1 MTPLECTPHQV
12 HREISASVAA
22 LEAELGTQ
30 SASLQT
36 QRDAAAG
43 TARRA
48 EEAAARA
55 VAAEARL
62 EAAQQALRAVEMDKA
77 SISDDLDEA
86 QGVIIGLRETAARQL
101 RSVKAATE
109 RADAAERRAAEAM
122 GERRPS
128 QRPSQ
133 HSSRVLDAVLVHAW
147 ALACSRA
154 LAHWQLALAAV
165 PAAVPSAV
173 PSATQAQR
181 SPLQRA
187 AQSPLH
193 RLLSPPA
200 SAAAGAKGGSG
211 SAQLEAELE
220 QLRQS
225 RQSELEAELEAYEL
239 RLVTSALRRALVLGD
254 EARVSA
260 SLGRAYRRWA
270 IAAALVSVQTAHESE
285 MARVV
290 RLHAG
295 VAEVGRVVR
304 GQAQRLSG
312 GKPAPEPAAVLA
324 ASSAGRPPIHDPFH
338 EAQLAAQVQSLEQRL
353 RVSALER
360 ALALFKHP
368 AIAQLQQ
375 MHALRK
381 WHGVLL
387 YARAFMLAYAKAS
400 ERARTAPPTQ
410 SDRQPAQ
417 PVGTQSDSMH
427 TTAALIP
434 RAVAMSAAR
443 SAACAF
449 LRLGC
454 GTPGRFQ
461 LLQRSIGRWK
471 EALCAFDGREAKK
484 EASAANERARNLKR
498 GWKEERDARQ
508 AGEHKASTL
517 EAKVAELEAQ
527 IAELTRQLRVAGE
540 GARMAAEAKE
550 NAPRQAGA
558 GVLVAVEPPP
568 SQLPPP
574 DQTSSVAGI
583 IGQLKMA
590 LAKNLHRIIDTFREF
605 DEDQSGTINKREFGL
620 ALQKLGIVAHKSTCD
635 LTFDSLDN
643 DRSGTLEYEELNT
656 HLRRRAGDPS
666 HLDAVLGTVSPG
678 RNLEKASLPAP
689 ATSHTSQ
696 LPPPSQVTRTSQLPE
711 PPGVLAR
718 VRDLEQRLKAAK
730 EELARS
736 EMAIKV
742 DRRALATLRE
752 ERQPLV
758 DELLTLRKVK
768 TSTDQLQRRIEQLEQ
783 SKSALT
789 LERAALR
796 LKVLATGLDAAALPG
811 ERSAALASR
820 LAKRRLQATVGTLT
834 ASVSGAR
841 WRAAGALW
849 RFCSSQR
856 LVRALATWAA
866 CVERARL
873 GAELQSRIDELEL
886 LVDEATS
893 RGAADGEARL
903 DKLRRAA
910 DEKLRKERQL
920 AATRLAERDAL
931 ARQVVQLQA
940 QIRHAA
946 AVPSRPQ
953 DTANAMAPTSSV
965 KFDQTTPRANRAN
978 SAPSAGVNSAPRAGV
993 NSGATPPTTP
1003 SRGGAGGPAT
1013 NRLARGGLGGGGDDE
1028 GDGAGGASGRRVRP
1042 PIPKPPHP
1050 QGLLIEEE
1058 VRELRAALAASRTE
1072 RDVLRMEM
1080 EAMALELE
1088 TTRELL
1094 GS

>member
-1 MTPLECTPHQV
+1 MTPLDCTPHQV
-12 HREISASVAA
+12 HQELSASVAA
-22 LEAELGTQ
+22 LEAELRTQ

-36 QRDAAAG
+36 QRDAAVG
-43 TARRA
+43 TAKRA
-48 EEAAARA
+48 EEAVARA
-55 VAAEARL
+55 LAAEARL
-62 EAAQQALRAVEMDKA
+62 EASQQTLRASEMDKA
-77 SISDDLDEA
+77 SISEELEEA
-86 QGVIIGLRETAARQL
+86 QGVISRLRESAARQL

-128 QRPSQ
+128 QRPSL
-133 HSSRVLDAVLVHAW
+133 HSSRVLDAILVHAW

-165 PAAVPSAV
+165 PAALPAAV
-173 PSATQAQR
+173 PAAVPIANPAQR

-187 AQSPLH
+187 AHSPLH
-193 RLLSPPA
+193 RLLSPRA
-200 SAAAGAKGGSG
+200 SAAAGTEGSGG
-211 SAQLEAELE
+211 SAQ
-220 QLRQS
+220 
-225 RQSELEAELEAYEL
+225 LEAELEAYEL

-260 SLGRAYRRWA
+260 SLGCAYRRWA
-270 IAAALVSVQTAHESE
+270 IAAALLSVQTAVLTAHESDKALD

-295 VAEVGRVVR
+295 VAEVGRAVR

-312 GKPAPEPAAVLA
+312 GTPVRERAPELA
-324 ASSAGRPPIHDPFH
+324 ASTAARPPTH
-338 EAQLAAQVQSLEQRL
+338 EVQLAAQVHSLEQRL

-360 ALALFKHP
+360 ALAWFKHP
-368 AIAQLQQ
+368 AIVQLQQ

-387 YARAFMLAYAKAS
+387 YARAFILAYAKAS
-400 ERARTAPPTQ
+400 ERARTAPPTR
-410 SDRQPAQ
+410 SDETRSERQPAQ
-417 PVGTQSDSMH
+417 PVGTLSDSTH
-427 TTAALIP
+427 ATAALIP

-443 SAACAF
+443 AAACAF

-461 LLQRSIGRWK
+461 ILQRSLGRWK
-471 EALCAFDGREAKK
+471 EAVCAFDGREAKK

-508 AGEHKASTL
+508 AGEQKASTL
-517 EAKVAELEAQ
+517 EAKVAELTAQ
-527 IAELTRQLRVAGE
+527 IAELTRQLRAAAE
-540 GARMAAEAKE
+540 EARIAAEAKE

-558 GVLVAVEPPP
+558 GVLVAFEPPP

-574 DQTSSVAGI
+574 DQSSSVAGI
-583 IGQLKMA
+583 LGQLKMA
-590 LAKNLHRIIDTFREF
+590 LAKNLNRMIDTFREF
-605 DEDQSGTINKREFGL
+605 DEDQSGKINKREFRL

-643 DRSGTLEYEELNT
+643 DRSGTIEYEELNT

-666 HLDAVLGTVSPG
+666 HIGAVLGTVSPG
-678 RNLEKASLPAP
+678 RSLETASLPAP
-689 ATSHTSQ
+689 ATSQ

-718 VRDLEQRLKAAK
+718 VRDLEQRLKVAK
-730 EELARS
+730 EEVARS

-742 DRRALATLRE
+742 ERRALATLRE

-758 DELLTLRKVK
+758 DELQTLRKVK
-768 TSTDQLQRRIEQLEQ
+768 TNTDQLQRRIEQLEQ

-796 LKVLATGLDAAALPG
+796 LKVLATALDAAALPG

-820 LAKRRLQATVGTLT
+820 LAKRRLQTTVGTLT

-841 WRAAGALW
+841 WRAAGALL

-903 DKLRRAA
+903 AKLRRAA

-920 AATRLAERDAL
+920 AATRLTERDAL
-931 ARQVVQLQA
+931 ARQVASPLM
-940 QIRHAA
+940 
-946 AVPSRPQ
+946 
-953 DTANAMAPTSSV
+953 TA
-965 KFDQTTPRANRAN
+965 
-978 SAPSAGVNSAPRAGV
+978 
-993 NSGATPPTTP
+993 
-1003 SRGGAGGPAT
+1003 
-1013 NRLARGGLGGGGDDE
+1013 DD
-1028 GDGAGGASGRRVRP
+1028 R
-1042 PIPKPPHP
+1042 
-1050 QGLLIEEE
+1050 
-1058 VRELRAALAASRTE
+1058 
-1072 RDVLRMEM
+1072 
-1080 EAMALELE
+1080 
-1088 TTRELL
+1088 
-1094 GS
+1094 

>member
-1 MTPLECTPHQV
+1 
-12 HREISASVAA
+12 
-22 LEAELGTQ
+22 
-30 SASLQT
+30 
-36 QRDAAAG
+36 
-43 TARRA
+43 
-48 EEAAARA
+48 

-187 AQSPLH
+187 AHSPLH

-211 SAQLEAELE
+211 SAQ
-220 QLRQS
+220 
-225 RQSELEAELEAYEL
+225 LEAELEAYEL

-285 MARVV
+285 MGRVV

-312 GKPAPEPAAVLA
+312 GKPAPEPPAVLA
-324 ASSAGRPPIHDPFH
+324 ASSAGEPPIHDPIH

-400 ERARTAPPTQ
+400 ERARTAPPTP

-527 IAELTRQLRVAGE
+527 IAELTRQLRAAGE

-643 DRSGTLEYEELNT
+643 DRSGTLEYQELHD

-666 HLDAVLGTVSPG
+666 HLDAVLSTVSPG

-689 ATSHTSQ
+689 ATSQ

-796 LKVLATGLDAAALPG
+796 LKVLATALDAAALPG

-849 RFCSSQR
+849 RFCSGQR

-946 AVPSRPQ
+946 AVPNRPQ

-965 KFDQTTPRANRAN
+965 KFDQTTPRAN
-978 SAPSAGVNSAPRAGV
+978 SAPRAGVNSAPRAGV

>member
-1 MTPLECTPHQV
+1 MTPLDCTPHQV
-12 HREISASVAA
+12 HQELSASVAA
-22 LEAELGTQ
+22 LEAELRTQ

-36 QRDAAAG
+36 QRDAAVG
-43 TARRA
+43 TAKRA
-48 EEAAARA
+48 EEAVARA
-55 VAAEARL
+55 LAAEARL
-62 EAAQQALRAVEMDKA
+62 EASQQTLRASEMDKA
-77 SISDDLDEA
+77 SISEELEEA
-86 QGVIIGLRETAARQL
+86 QGVISRLRESAARQL

-122 GERRPS
+122 GERRRPS
-128 QRPSQ
+128 QRPSL
-133 HSSRVLDAVLVHAW
+133 HSSRVLDAILVHAW

-165 PAAVPSAV
+165 PAALPAAV
-173 PSATQAQR
+173 PAPIANPTQR
-181 SPLQRA
+181 SPLQGA
-187 AQSPLH
+187 AHSPLH
-193 RLLSPPA
+193 RLLSPRA
-200 SAAAGAKGGSG
+200 SAAAGTEGSGG
-211 SAQLEAELE
+211 SAQ
-220 QLRQS
+220 
-225 RQSELEAELEAYEL
+225 LEAELEAYEL

-260 SLGRAYRRWA
+260 SLGCAYRRWA
-270 IAAALVSVQTAHESE
+270 IAAALLSVQTAVLTAHESDKALD

-295 VAEVGRVVR
+295 VAEVGRAVR

-312 GKPAPEPAAVLA
+312 GTPVRERTPELA
-324 ASSAGRPPIHDPFH
+324 ASTAARPPTH
-338 EAQLAAQVQSLEQRL
+338 EVQLAAQVHSLEQRL

-360 ALALFKHP
+360 ALAWFKHP
-368 AIAQLQQ
+368 AIVQLQQ

-387 YARAFMLAYAKAS
+387 YARAFILAYAKAS
-400 ERARTAPPTQ
+400 ERARTAPPTR
-410 SDRQPAQ
+410 SDETRSERQPAQ
-417 PVGTQSDSMH
+417 PVGTLSDSTH
-427 TTAALIP
+427 ATAALIP

-443 SAACAF
+443 AAACAF

-461 LLQRSIGRWK
+461 ILQRSLGRWK
-471 EALCAFDGREAKK
+471 EAVCAFDGREAKK

-508 AGEHKASTL
+508 AGEQKASTL
-517 EAKVAELEAQ
+517 EAKVAELTAQ
-527 IAELTRQLRVAGE
+527 IAELTRQLRAAAE
-540 GARMAAEAKE
+540 EARIAAEAKE

-558 GVLVAVEPPP
+558 GVLVAFEPPP

-574 DQTSSVAGI
+574 DQSSSVAGI
-583 IGQLKMA
+583 LGQLKMA
-590 LAKNLHRIIDTFREF
+590 LAKNLNRMIDTFREF
-605 DEDQSGTINKREFGL
+605 DEDQSGKINKREFRL

-643 DRSGTLEYEELNT
+643 DRSGTIEYEELNT

-666 HLDAVLGTVSPG
+666 HIGAVLGTVSPG
-678 RNLEKASLPAP
+678 RSLETASLPAP
-689 ATSHTSQ
+689 ATSQ

-718 VRDLEQRLKAAK
+718 VRDLEQRLKVAK
-730 EELARS
+730 EEVARS

-742 DRRALATLRE
+742 ERRALATLRE

-758 DELLTLRKVK
+758 DELQTLRKVK
-768 TSTDQLQRRIEQLEQ
+768 TNTDQLQRRIEQLEQ

-796 LKVLATGLDAAALPG
+796 LKVLATALDAAALPG

-820 LAKRRLQATVGTLT
+820 LAKRRLQTTVGTLT

-841 WRAAGALW
+841 WRAAGALL

-866 CVERARL
+866 SVERAQL
-873 GAELQSRIDELEL
+873 SAELQSRIDELEL
-886 LVDEATS
+886 LVDEATL

-903 DKLRRAA
+903 AKLRRAA

-920 AATRLAERDAL
+920 AATRLTERDAL
-931 ARQVVQLQA
+931 ARQVASPLM
-940 QIRHAA
+940 
-946 AVPSRPQ
+946 
-953 DTANAMAPTSSV
+953 TA
-965 KFDQTTPRANRAN
+965 
-978 SAPSAGVNSAPRAGV
+978 
-993 NSGATPPTTP
+993 
-1003 SRGGAGGPAT
+1003 
-1013 NRLARGGLGGGGDDE
+1013 DD
-1028 GDGAGGASGRRVRP
+1028 R
-1042 PIPKPPHP
+1042 
-1050 QGLLIEEE
+1050 
-1058 VRELRAALAASRTE
+1058 
-1072 RDVLRMEM
+1072 
-1080 EAMALELE
+1080 
-1088 TTRELL
+1088 
-1094 GS
+1094 

>member
-1 MTPLECTPHQV
+1 MTPLDCTPHQV
-12 HREISASVAA
+12 HQELSASVAA
-22 LEAELGTQ
+22 LEAELRTQ

-36 QRDAAAG
+36 QRDAAVG
-43 TARRA
+43 TAKRA
-48 EEAAARA
+48 EEAVARA
-55 VAAEARL
+55 LAAEARL
-62 EAAQQALRAVEMDKA
+62 EASQQTLRASEMDKA
-77 SISDDLDEA
+77 SISEELEEA
-86 QGVIIGLRETAARQL
+86 QGVISRLRESAARQL

-122 GERRPS
+122 GARRRPS
-128 QRPSQ
+128 QRPSL
-133 HSSRVLDAVLVHAW
+133 HSSRVLDAILVHAW

-165 PAAVPSAV
+165 PAALPAAV
-173 PSATQAQR
+173 PAAVPIANPAQR

-187 AQSPLH
+187 AHSPLH
-193 RLLSPPA
+193 RLLSPRA
-200 SAAAGAKGGSG
+200 SAAAGTEGSGG
-211 SAQLEAELE
+211 SAQ
-220 QLRQS
+220 
-225 RQSELEAELEAYEL
+225 LEAELEAYEL

-260 SLGRAYRRWA
+260 SLGCAYRRWA
-270 IAAALVSVQTAHESE
+270 IAAALLSVQTAVLTAHESDKALD

-295 VAEVGRVVR
+295 VAEVGRAVR

-312 GKPAPEPAAVLA
+312 GTPVRERAPELA
-324 ASSAGRPPIHDPFH
+324 ASTAARPPTH
-338 EAQLAAQVQSLEQRL
+338 EVQLAAQVHSLEQRL

-360 ALALFKHP
+360 ALAWFKHP
-368 AIAQLQQ
+368 AIVQLQQ

-387 YARAFMLAYAKAS
+387 YARAFILAYAKAS
-400 ERARTAPPTQ
+400 ERARTAPPTR
-410 SDRQPAQ
+410 SDETRSERQPAQ
-417 PVGTQSDSMH
+417 PVGTLSDSTH
-427 TTAALIP
+427 ATAALIP

-443 SAACAF
+443 AAACAF

-461 LLQRSIGRWK
+461 ILQRSLGRWK
-471 EALCAFDGREAKK
+471 EAVCAFDGREAKK

-508 AGEHKASTL
+508 AGEQKASTL
-517 EAKVAELEAQ
+517 EAKVAELTAQ
-527 IAELTRQLRVAGE
+527 IAELTRQLRAAAE
-540 GARMAAEAKE
+540 EARIAAEAKE

-558 GVLVAVEPPP
+558 GVLVAFEPPP

-574 DQTSSVAGI
+574 DQSSSVAGI
-583 IGQLKMA
+583 LGQLKMA
-590 LAKNLHRIIDTFREF
+590 LAKNLNRMIDTFREF
-605 DEDQSGTINKREFGL
+605 DEDGSGKINKREFRL

-643 DRSGTLEYEELNT
+643 DRSGTIEYEELNT

-666 HLDAVLGTVSPG
+666 HIGAVLGTVSPG
-678 RNLEKASLPAP
+678 RSLETASLPAP
-689 ATSHTSQ
+689 ATSQ

-718 VRDLEQRLKAAK
+718 VRDLEQRLKVAK
-730 EELARS
+730 EEVARS

-742 DRRALATLRE
+742 ERRALATLRE

-758 DELLTLRKVK
+758 DELQTLRKVK
-768 TSTDQLQRRIEQLEQ
+768 TNTDQLQRRIEQLEQ

-796 LKVLATGLDAAALPG
+796 LKVLATALDAAALPG

-820 LAKRRLQATVGTLT
+820 LAKRRLQTTVGTLT

-841 WRAAGALW
+841 WRAAGALL

-903 DKLRRAA
+903 AKLRRAA

-920 AATRLAERDAL
+920 AATRLTERDAL
-931 ARQVVQLQA
+931 ARQVASPLM
-940 QIRHAA
+940 
-946 AVPSRPQ
+946 
-953 DTANAMAPTSSV
+953 TA
-965 KFDQTTPRANRAN
+965 
-978 SAPSAGVNSAPRAGV
+978 
-993 NSGATPPTTP
+993 
-1003 SRGGAGGPAT
+1003 
-1013 NRLARGGLGGGGDDE
+1013 DD
-1028 GDGAGGASGRRVRP
+1028 R
-1042 PIPKPPHP
+1042 
-1050 QGLLIEEE
+1050 
-1058 VRELRAALAASRTE
+1058 
-1072 RDVLRMEM
+1072 
-1080 EAMALELE
+1080 
-1088 TTRELL
+1088 
-1094 GS
+1094 

>member
-1 MTPLECTPHQV
+1 MTPLDCTPHQV
-12 HREISASVAA
+12 HQELSASVAA
-22 LEAELGTQ
+22 LEAELRTQ

-36 QRDAAAG
+36 QRDAAVG
-43 TARRA
+43 TAKRA
-48 EEAAARA
+48 EEAVARA
-55 VAAEARL
+55 LAAEARL
-62 EAAQQALRAVEMDKA
+62 EASQQTLRASEMDKA
-77 SISDDLDEA
+77 SISEELEEA
-86 QGVIIGLRETAARQL
+86 QGVISRLRESAARQL

-128 QRPSQ
+128 QRPSL
-133 HSSRVLDAVLVHAW
+133 HSSRVLDAILVHAW

-165 PAAVPSAV
+165 PAALPAAV
-173 PSATQAQR
+173 PAAVPIANPAQR
-181 SPLQRA
+181 SPLQGA
-187 AQSPLH
+187 AHSPLH
-193 RLLSPPA
+193 RLLSPRA
-200 SAAAGAKGGSG
+200 SAAAGTEGSGG
-211 SAQLEAELE
+211 SAQ
-220 QLRQS
+220 
-225 RQSELEAELEAYEL
+225 LEAELEAYEL

-260 SLGRAYRRWA
+260 SLGCAYRRWA
-270 IAAALVSVQTAHESE
+270 IAAALLSVQTAVLTAHESDKALD

-295 VAEVGRVVR
+295 VAEVGRAVR

-312 GKPAPEPAAVLA
+312 GTPVRERAPELA
-324 ASSAGRPPIHDPFH
+324 ASTAARPPTH
-338 EAQLAAQVQSLEQRL
+338 EVQLAAQVHSLEQRL

-360 ALALFKHP
+360 ALAWFKHP
-368 AIAQLQQ
+368 AIVQLQQ

-387 YARAFMLAYAKAS
+387 YARAFILAYAKAS
-400 ERARTAPPTQ
+400 ERARTAPPTR
-410 SDRQPAQ
+410 SDETRSDETRSERQPAQ
-417 PVGTQSDSMH
+417 PVGTLSDSTH
-427 TTAALIP
+427 ATAALIP

-443 SAACAF
+443 AAACAF

-461 LLQRSIGRWK
+461 ILQRSLGRWK
-471 EALCAFDGREAKK
+471 EAVCAFDGREAKK

-508 AGEHKASTL
+508 AGEQKASTL
-517 EAKVAELEAQ
+517 EAKVAELTAQ
-527 IAELTRQLRVAGE
+527 IAELTRQLRAAAE
-540 GARMAAEAKE
+540 EARIAAEAKE

-558 GVLVAVEPPP
+558 GVLVAFEPPP

-574 DQTSSVAGI
+574 DQSSSVAGI
-583 IGQLKMA
+583 LGQLKMA
-590 LAKNLHRIIDTFREF
+590 LAKNLNRMIDTFREF
-605 DEDQSGTINKREFGL
+605 DEDQSGKINKREFRL

-643 DRSGTLEYEELNT
+643 DRSGTIEYEELNT

-666 HLDAVLGTVSPG
+666 HIGAVLGTVSPG
-678 RNLEKASLPAP
+678 RSLETASLPAP
-689 ATSHTSQ
+689 ATSQ

-718 VRDLEQRLKAAK
+718 VRDLEQRLKVAK
-730 EELARS
+730 EEVARS

-742 DRRALATLRE
+742 ERRALATLRE

-758 DELLTLRKVK
+758 DELQTLRKVK
-768 TSTDQLQRRIEQLEQ
+768 TNTDQLQRRIEQLEQ

-796 LKVLATGLDAAALPG
+796 LKVLATALDAAALPG

-820 LAKRRLQATVGTLT
+820 LAKRRLQTTVGTLT

-841 WRAAGALW
+841 WRAAGALL

-866 CVERARL
+866 SVERAQL
-873 GAELQSRIDELEL
+873 SAELQSRIDELEL

-903 DKLRRAA
+903 AKLRRAA

-920 AATRLAERDAL
+920 AATRLTERDAL
-931 ARQVVQLQA
+931 ARQVASPLM
-940 QIRHAA
+940 
-946 AVPSRPQ
+946 
-953 DTANAMAPTSSV
+953 TA
-965 KFDQTTPRANRAN
+965 
-978 SAPSAGVNSAPRAGV
+978 
-993 NSGATPPTTP
+993 
-1003 SRGGAGGPAT
+1003 
-1013 NRLARGGLGGGGDDE
+1013 DD
-1028 GDGAGGASGRRVRP
+1028 R
-1042 PIPKPPHP
+1042 
-1050 QGLLIEEE
+1050 
-1058 VRELRAALAASRTE
+1058 
-1072 RDVLRMEM
+1072 
-1080 EAMALELE
+1080 
-1088 TTRELL
+1088 
-1094 GS
+1094 

>member
-1 MTPLECTPHQV
+1 MTPLDCTPHQV
-12 HREISASVAA
+12 HQELSASVAA
-22 LEAELGTQ
+22 LEAELRTQ

-36 QRDAAAG
+36 QRDAAVG
-43 TARRA
+43 TAKRA
-48 EEAAARA
+48 EEAVARA
-55 VAAEARL
+55 LAAEARL
-62 EAAQQALRAVEMDKA
+62 EASQQTLRASEMDKA
-77 SISDDLDEA
+77 SISEELEEA
-86 QGVIIGLRETAARQL
+86 QGVISRLRESAARQL

-128 QRPSQ
+128 QRPSL
-133 HSSRVLDAVLVHAW
+133 HSSRVLDAILVHAW

-165 PAAVPSAV
+165 PAALPAAV
-173 PSATQAQR
+173 PAAVPVANPAQR

-187 AQSPLH
+187 AHSPLH
-193 RLLSPPA
+193 RLLSPRA
-200 SAAAGAKGGSG
+200 SAAAGTEGSGG
-211 SAQLEAELE
+211 SAQ
-220 QLRQS
+220 
-225 RQSELEAELEAYEL
+225 LEAELEAYEL

-260 SLGRAYRRWA
+260 SLGCAYRRWA
-270 IAAALVSVQTAHESE
+270 IAAALLSVQTAVLTAHESDKALD

-295 VAEVGRVVR
+295 VAEVGRAVR

-312 GKPAPEPAAVLA
+312 GTPVRERAPELA
-324 ASSAGRPPIHDPFH
+324 ASTAARPPTH
-338 EAQLAAQVQSLEQRL
+338 EVQLAAQVHSLEQRL

-360 ALALFKHP
+360 ALAWFKHP
-368 AIAQLQQ
+368 AIVQLQQ

-387 YARAFMLAYAKAS
+387 YARAFILAYAKAS
-400 ERARTAPPTQ
+400 ERARTAPPTR
-410 SDRQPAQ
+410 SDETRSDETRSDETRSERQPAQ
-417 PVGTQSDSMH
+417 PVGTLSDSTH
-427 TTAALIP
+427 ATAALIP

-443 SAACAF
+443 AAACAF

-471 EALCAFDGREAKK
+471 EAVCAFDGREAKK

-508 AGEHKASTL
+508 AGEQKASTL
-517 EAKVAELEAQ
+517 EAKVAELTAQ
-527 IAELTRQLRVAGE
+527 IAELTRQLRAAAE
-540 GARMAAEAKE
+540 EARIAAEAKE

-558 GVLVAVEPPP
+558 GVLVAFEPPP

-574 DQTSSVAGI
+574 DQSSSVAGI
-583 IGQLKMA
+583 LGQLKMA
-590 LAKNLHRIIDTFREF
+590 LAKNLNRMIDTFREF
-605 DEDQSGTINKREFGL
+605 DEDGSGKINKREFRL

-643 DRSGTLEYEELNT
+643 DRSGTIEYEELNT

-666 HLDAVLGTVSPG
+666 HIGAVLGTVSPG
-678 RNLEKASLPAP
+678 RSLETASLPAP
-689 ATSHTSQ
+689 ATSQ

-718 VRDLEQRLKAAK
+718 VRDLEQRLKVAK
-730 EELARS
+730 EEVARS

-742 DRRALATLRE
+742 ERRALATLRE

-758 DELLTLRKVK
+758 DELQTLRKVK
-768 TSTDQLQRRIEQLEQ
+768 TNTDQLQRRIEQLEQ

-796 LKVLATGLDAAALPG
+796 LKVLATALDAAALPG

-820 LAKRRLQATVGTLT
+820 LAKRRLQTTVGTLT

-841 WRAAGALW
+841 WRAAGALL

-866 CVERARL
+866 CVERAQL
-873 GAELQSRIDELEL
+873 SAELQSRIDELEL
-886 LVDEATS
+886 LVDEATL

-903 DKLRRAA
+903 AKLRRAA

-920 AATRLAERDAL
+920 AATRLTERDAL
-931 ARQVVQLQA
+931 ARQVASPLM
-940 QIRHAA
+940 
-946 AVPSRPQ
+946 
-953 DTANAMAPTSSV
+953 TA
-965 KFDQTTPRANRAN
+965 
-978 SAPSAGVNSAPRAGV
+978 
-993 NSGATPPTTP
+993 
-1003 SRGGAGGPAT
+1003 
-1013 NRLARGGLGGGGDDE
+1013 DD
-1028 GDGAGGASGRRVRP
+1028 R
-1042 PIPKPPHP
+1042 
-1050 QGLLIEEE
+1050 
-1058 VRELRAALAASRTE
+1058 
-1072 RDVLRMEM
+1072 
-1080 EAMALELE
+1080 
-1088 TTRELL
+1088 
-1094 GS
+1094 

>member
-1 MTPLECTPHQV
+1 MTPLDCTPHQV
-12 HREISASVAA
+12 HQELSASVAA
-22 LEAELGTQ
+22 LEAELRTQ

-36 QRDAAAG
+36 QRDAAVG
-43 TARRA
+43 TAKRA
-48 EEAAARA
+48 EEAVARA
-55 VAAEARL
+55 LAAEARL
-62 EAAQQALRAVEMDKA
+62 EASQQTLRASEMDKA
-77 SISDDLDEA
+77 SISEELEEA
-86 QGVIIGLRETAARQL
+86 QGVISRLRESAARQL

-128 QRPSQ
+128 QRPSL
-133 HSSRVLDAVLVHAW
+133 HSSRVLDAILVHAW

-165 PAAVPSAV
+165 PAALPAAV
-173 PSATQAQR
+173 PAAVPIANPAQR

-187 AQSPLH
+187 AHSPLH
-193 RLLSPPA
+193 RLLSPRA
-200 SAAAGAKGGSG
+200 SAAAGTEGSGG
-211 SAQLEAELE
+211 SAQ
-220 QLRQS
+220 
-225 RQSELEAELEAYEL
+225 LEAELEAYEL

-260 SLGRAYRRWA
+260 SLGCAYRRWA
-270 IAAALVSVQTAHESE
+270 IAAALLSVQTAVLTAHESDKALD

-295 VAEVGRVVR
+295 VAEVGRAVR

-312 GKPAPEPAAVLA
+312 GTPVRERAPELA
-324 ASSAGRPPIHDPFH
+324 ASTAARPPTH
-338 EAQLAAQVQSLEQRL
+338 EVQLAAQVHSLEQRL

-360 ALALFKHP
+360 ALAWFKHP
-368 AIAQLQQ
+368 AIVQLQQ

-387 YARAFMLAYAKAS
+387 YARAFILAYAKAS
-400 ERARTAPPTQ
+400 ERARTAPPTR
-410 SDRQPAQ
+410 SDETRSERQPAQ
-417 PVGTQSDSMH
+417 PVGTLSDSTH
-427 TTAALIP
+427 ATAALIP

-443 SAACAF
+443 AAACAF

-471 EALCAFDGREAKK
+471 EAVCAFDGREAKK

-508 AGEHKASTL
+508 AGEQKASTL
-517 EAKVAELEAQ
+517 EAKVAELTAQ
-527 IAELTRQLRVAGE
+527 IAELTRQLRAAAE
-540 GARMAAEAKE
+540 EARIAAEAKE

-558 GVLVAVEPPP
+558 GVLVAFEPPP

-574 DQTSSVAGI
+574 DQSSSVAGI
-583 IGQLKMA
+583 LGQLKME
-590 LAKNLHRIIDTFREF
+590 LAKNLNRMIDTFREF
-605 DEDQSGTINKREFGL
+605 DEDGSGKINKREFRL

-643 DRSGTLEYEELNT
+643 DRSGTIEYEELNT

-666 HLDAVLGTVSPG
+666 HIGAVLGTVSPG
-678 RNLEKASLPAP
+678 RSLETASLPAP
-689 ATSHTSQ
+689 ATSQ

-718 VRDLEQRLKAAK
+718 VRDLEQRLKVAK
-730 EELARS
+730 EEVARS

-742 DRRALATLRE
+742 ERRALATLRE

-758 DELLTLRKVK
+758 DELQTLRKVK
-768 TSTDQLQRRIEQLEQ
+768 TNTDQLQRRIEQLEQ

-796 LKVLATGLDAAALPG
+796 LKVLATALDAAALPG

-820 LAKRRLQATVGTLT
+820 LAKRRLQTTVGTLT

-841 WRAAGALW
+841 WRAAGALL

-856 LVRALATWAA
+856 LVRALATWSA

-886 LVDEATS
+886 LVDEATL

-903 DKLRRAA
+903 AKLRRAA

-920 AATRLAERDAL
+920 AATRLTERDAL
-931 ARQVVQLQA
+931 ARQVASPLM
-940 QIRHAA
+940 
-946 AVPSRPQ
+946 
-953 DTANAMAPTSSV
+953 TA
-965 KFDQTTPRANRAN
+965 
-978 SAPSAGVNSAPRAGV
+978 
-993 NSGATPPTTP
+993 
-1003 SRGGAGGPAT
+1003 
-1013 NRLARGGLGGGGDDE
+1013 DD
-1028 GDGAGGASGRRVRP
+1028 R
-1042 PIPKPPHP
+1042 
-1050 QGLLIEEE
+1050 
-1058 VRELRAALAASRTE
+1058 
-1072 RDVLRMEM
+1072 
-1080 EAMALELE
+1080 
-1088 TTRELL
+1088 
-1094 GS
+1094 

>member
-1 MTPLECTPHQV
+1 MTPLDCTPHQV
-12 HREISASVAA
+12 HQELSASVAA
-22 LEAELGTQ
+22 LEAELRTQ

-36 QRDAAAG
+36 QRDAAVG
-43 TARRA
+43 TAKRA
-48 EEAAARA
+48 EEAVARA
-55 VAAEARL
+55 LAAEARL
-62 EAAQQALRAVEMDKA
+62 EASQQTLRASEMDKA
-77 SISDDLDEA
+77 SISEELEEA
-86 QGVIIGLRETAARQL
+86 QGVISRLRESAARQL

-122 GERRPS
+122 GERRRPS
-128 QRPSQ
+128 QRPSL
-133 HSSRVLDAVLVHAW
+133 HSSRVLDAILVHAW

-165 PAAVPSAV
+165 TAALSAAVPAAVPIAN
-173 PSATQAQR
+173 PAQR

-187 AQSPLH
+187 AHSPLH
-193 RLLSPPA
+193 RLLSPRA
-200 SAAAGAKGGSG
+200 SAAAGTEGSGG
-211 SAQLEAELE
+211 SAQ
-220 QLRQS
+220 
-225 RQSELEAELEAYEL
+225 LEAELEAYEL

-260 SLGRAYRRWA
+260 SLGCAYRRWA
-270 IAAALVSVQTAHESE
+270 IAAALLSVQTAVLTAHESDKALD

-295 VAEVGRVVR
+295 VAEVGRAVR

-312 GKPAPEPAAVLA
+312 GTPVRERAPELA
-324 ASSAGRPPIHDPFH
+324 ASTAARPPTH
-338 EAQLAAQVQSLEQRL
+338 EVQLAAQVHSLEQRL

-360 ALALFKHP
+360 ALAWFKHP
-368 AIAQLQQ
+368 AIVQLQQ

-387 YARAFMLAYAKAS
+387 YARAFILAYAKAS
-400 ERARTAPPTQ
+400 ERARTAPPTR
-410 SDRQPAQ
+410 SDETRSDETRSERQPAQ
-417 PVGTQSDSMH
+417 PVGTLSDSTH
-427 TTAALIP
+427 ATAALIP

-443 SAACAF
+443 AAACAF

-461 LLQRSIGRWK
+461 ILQRSLGRWK
-471 EALCAFDGREAKK
+471 EAVCAFDGREAKK

-508 AGEHKASTL
+508 AGEQKASTL
-517 EAKVAELEAQ
+517 EAKVAELTAQ
-527 IAELTRQLRVAGE
+527 IAELTRQLRAAAE
-540 GARMAAEAKE
+540 EARIAAEAKE

-558 GVLVAVEPPP
+558 GVLVAFEPPP

-574 DQTSSVAGI
+574 DQSSSVAGI
-583 IGQLKMA
+583 LGQLKMA
-590 LAKNLHRIIDTFREF
+590 LAKNLNRMIDTFREF
-605 DEDQSGTINKREFGL
+605 DEDQSGKINKREFRL

-643 DRSGTLEYEELNT
+643 DRSGTIEYEELNT

-666 HLDAVLGTVSPG
+666 HIGAVLGTVSPG
-678 RNLEKASLPAP
+678 RSLETASLPAP
-689 ATSHTSQ
+689 ATSQ

-718 VRDLEQRLKAAK
+718 VRDLEQRLKVAK
-730 EELARS
+730 EEVARS

-742 DRRALATLRE
+742 ERRALATLRE

-758 DELLTLRKVK
+758 DELQTLRKVK
-768 TSTDQLQRRIEQLEQ
+768 TNTDQLQRRIEQLEQ

-796 LKVLATGLDAAALPG
+796 LKVLATALDAAALPG

-820 LAKRRLQATVGTLT
+820 LAKRRLQTTVGTLT

-841 WRAAGALW
+841 WRAAGALL

-903 DKLRRAA
+903 AKLRRAA

-920 AATRLAERDAL
+920 AATRLTERDAL
-931 ARQVVQLQA
+931 ARQVASPLM
-940 QIRHAA
+940 
-946 AVPSRPQ
+946 
-953 DTANAMAPTSSV
+953 TA
-965 KFDQTTPRANRAN
+965 
-978 SAPSAGVNSAPRAGV
+978 
-993 NSGATPPTTP
+993 
-1003 SRGGAGGPAT
+1003 
-1013 NRLARGGLGGGGDDE
+1013 DD
-1028 GDGAGGASGRRVRP
+1028 R
-1042 PIPKPPHP
+1042 
-1050 QGLLIEEE
+1050 
-1058 VRELRAALAASRTE
+1058 
-1072 RDVLRMEM
+1072 
-1080 EAMALELE
+1080 
-1088 TTRELL
+1088 
-1094 GS
+1094 

>member
-22 LEAELGTQ
+22 LEAELRTQ

-187 AQSPLH
+187 AHSPLH

-211 SAQLEAELE
+211 SAQ
-220 QLRQS
+220 
-225 RQSELEAELEAYEL
+225 LEAELEAYEL

-312 GKPAPEPAAVLA
+312 GKPAPELAAVLA
-324 ASSAGRPPIHDPFH
+324 ASSAGEPPIHEAHGAPSRAPTEAHGAPSRPPFH
-338 EAQLAAQVQSLEQRL
+338 EAQLAAQVQSLEHRL

-550 NAPRQAGA
+550 NAPRQVGA

-568 SQLPPP
+568 SHLPPP

-635 LTFDSLDN
+635 LAFDSLDN
-643 DRSGTLEYEELNT
+643 DRSGTLEYHELHE

-678 RNLEKASLPAP
+678 RKLEKASLPAP

-796 LKVLATGLDAAALPG
+796 LKVLATALDAAALPG

-841 WRAAGALW
+841 WHAAGALW
-849 RFCSSQR
+849 RFCSGQR

-946 AVPSRPQ
+946 AVPNRPQ

-965 KFDQTTPRANRAN
+965 KFDQTTPR
-978 SAPSAGVNSAPRAGV
+978 VNSAPRAGV

-1003 SRGGAGGPAT
+1003 RRGGAGGPAT

>member
-1 MTPLECTPHQV
+1 MTPLDCTPHQV
-12 HREISASVAA
+12 HQELSASVAA
-22 LEAELGTQ
+22 LEAELRTQ

-36 QRDAAAG
+36 QRDAAVG
-43 TARRA
+43 TAKRA
-48 EEAAARA
+48 EEAVARA
-55 VAAEARL
+55 LAAEARF
-62 EAAQQALRAVEMDKA
+62 EASQQTLRASEMDKA
-77 SISDDLDEA
+77 SISEELEEA
-86 QGVIIGLRETAARQL
+86 QGVISRLRESAARQL

-128 QRPSQ
+128 QRPSL
-133 HSSRVLDAVLVHAW
+133 HSSRVLDAILVHAW

-165 PAAVPSAV
+165 PAALPAAV
-173 PSATQAQR
+173 PAAVPIANPAQR

-187 AQSPLH
+187 AHSPLH
-193 RLLSPPA
+193 RLLSPRA
-200 SAAAGAKGGSG
+200 SAAAGTEGSGG
-211 SAQLEAELE
+211 SAQ
-220 QLRQS
+220 
-225 RQSELEAELEAYEL
+225 LEAELEAYEL

-260 SLGRAYRRWA
+260 SLGCAYRRWA
-270 IAAALVSVQTAHESE
+270 IAAALLSVQTAVLTAHESDKALD

-295 VAEVGRVVR
+295 VAEVGRAVR

-312 GKPAPEPAAVLA
+312 GTPVRERAPELA
-324 ASSAGRPPIHDPFH
+324 ASTAARPPTH
-338 EAQLAAQVQSLEQRL
+338 EVQLAAQVHSLEQRL
-353 RVSALER
+353 RVTALER
-360 ALALFKHP
+360 ALAWFKHP
-368 AIAQLQQ
+368 AIVQLQQ

-387 YARAFMLAYAKAS
+387 YARAFILAYAKAS
-400 ERARTAPPTQ
+400 ERARTAPPTR
-410 SDRQPAQ
+410 SDETRSERQPAQ
-417 PVGTQSDSMH
+417 PVGTLSDSTH
-427 TTAALIP
+427 ATAALIP

-443 SAACAF
+443 AAACAF

-461 LLQRSIGRWK
+461 ILQRSLGRWK
-471 EALCAFDGREAKK
+471 EAVCAFDGREAKK

-508 AGEHKASTL
+508 AGEQKASTL
-517 EAKVAELEAQ
+517 EAKVAELTAQ
-527 IAELTRQLRVAGE
+527 IAELTRQLRAAAE
-540 GARMAAEAKE
+540 EARIAAEAKE

-558 GVLVAVEPPP
+558 GVLIAFEPPP

-574 DQTSSVAGI
+574 DQSSSVAGI
-583 IGQLKMA
+583 LGQLKMA
-590 LAKNLHRIIDTFREF
+590 LAKNLNRMIDTFREF
-605 DEDQSGTINKREFGL
+605 DEDQSGKINKREFRL

-643 DRSGTLEYEELNT
+643 DRSGTIEYEELNT

-666 HLDAVLGTVSPG
+666 HIGAVLGTVSPG
-678 RNLEKASLPAP
+678 RSLETASLPAP
-689 ATSHTSQ
+689 ATSQ
-696 LPPPSQVTRTSQLPE
+696 LPPPSQVTSTSQLPE

-718 VRDLEQRLKAAK
+718 VRDLEQRLKVAK
-730 EELARS
+730 EEVARS

-742 DRRALATLRE
+742 ERRALATLRE

-758 DELLTLRKVK
+758 DELQTLRKVK
-768 TSTDQLQRRIEQLEQ
+768 TNTDQLQRRIEQLEQ

-796 LKVLATGLDAAALPG
+796 LKVLATALDAAALPG

-820 LAKRRLQATVGTLT
+820 LAKRRLQTTVGTLT

-841 WRAAGALW
+841 WRAAGALL

-886 LVDEATS
+886 LVDEATL

-903 DKLRRAA
+903 AKLRRAA

-920 AATRLAERDAL
+920 AATRLTERDAL
-931 ARQVVQLQA
+931 ARQVASPLM
-940 QIRHAA
+940 
-946 AVPSRPQ
+946 
-953 DTANAMAPTSSV
+953 TA
-965 KFDQTTPRANRAN
+965 
-978 SAPSAGVNSAPRAGV
+978 
-993 NSGATPPTTP
+993 
-1003 SRGGAGGPAT
+1003 
-1013 NRLARGGLGGGGDDE
+1013 DD
-1028 GDGAGGASGRRVRP
+1028 R
-1042 PIPKPPHP
+1042 
-1050 QGLLIEEE
+1050 
-1058 VRELRAALAASRTE
+1058 
-1072 RDVLRMEM
+1072 
-1080 EAMALELE
+1080 
-1088 TTRELL
+1088 
-1094 GS
+1094 

>member
-1 MTPLECTPHQV
+1 V

-122 GERRPS
+122 GERRP
-128 QRPSQ
+128 
-133 HSSRVLDAVLVHAW
+133 
-147 ALACSRA
+147 
-154 LAHWQLALAAV
+154 
-165 PAAVPSAV
+165 
-173 PSATQAQR
+173 
-181 SPLQRA
+181 
-187 AQSPLH
+187 
-193 RLLSPPA
+193 
-200 SAAAGAKGGSG
+200 AAAGAKGGSG

-527 IAELTRQLRVAGE
+527 IAELTRQLR
-540 GARMAAEAKE
+540 
-550 NAPRQAGA
+550 
-558 GVLVAVEPPP
+558 
-568 SQLPPP
+568 
-574 DQTSSVAGI
+574 
-583 IGQLKMA
+583 LKMA

-978 SAPSAGVNSAPRAGV
+978 SAPSAG
-993 NSGATPPTTP
+993 
-1003 SRGGAGGPAT
+1003 
-1013 NRLARGGLGGGGDDE
+1013 
-1028 GDGAGGASGRRVRP
+1028 
-1042 PIPKPPHP
+1042 
-1050 QGLLIEEE
+1050 LLIEEE

>member
-1 MTPLECTPHQV
+1 MTPLDCTPHQV
-12 HREISASVAA
+12 HQELSASVAA
-22 LEAELGTQ
+22 LEAELRTQ

-36 QRDAAAG
+36 QRDAAVG
-43 TARRA
+43 TAKRA
-48 EEAAARA
+48 EEAVARA
-55 VAAEARL
+55 LAAEARL
-62 EAAQQALRAVEMDKA
+62 EASQQTLRASEMDKA
-77 SISDDLDEA
+77 SISEELEEA
-86 QGVIIGLRETAARQL
+86 QGVISRLRESAARQL

-122 GERRPS
+122 GERRRPS
-128 QRPSQ
+128 QRPSL
-133 HSSRVLDAVLVHAW
+133 HSSLVLDAILVHAW

-165 PAAVPSAV
+165 PAALPAAV
-173 PSATQAQR
+173 PAAVPIANPAQR

-187 AQSPLH
+187 AHSPLH
-193 RLLSPPA
+193 RLLSPRA
-200 SAAAGAKGGSG
+200 SAAAGTEGSGG
-211 SAQLEAELE
+211 SAQ
-220 QLRQS
+220 
-225 RQSELEAELEAYEL
+225 LEAELEAYEL

-260 SLGRAYRRWA
+260 SLGCAYRRWA
-270 IAAALVSVQTAHESE
+270 IAAALLSVQTAVLTAHESDKALD

-295 VAEVGRVVR
+295 VAEVGRAVR

-312 GKPAPEPAAVLA
+312 GTPVRERTPELA
-324 ASSAGRPPIHDPFH
+324 ASTAARPPTH
-338 EAQLAAQVQSLEQRL
+338 EVQLAAQVHSLEQRL

-360 ALALFKHP
+360 AIAWFKHP
-368 AIAQLQQ
+368 AIVQLQQ

-387 YARAFMLAYAKAS
+387 YARAFILAYAKAS
-400 ERARTAPPTQ
+400 ERARTAPPTR
-410 SDRQPAQ
+410 SDETRSERQPAQ
-417 PVGTQSDSMH
+417 PVGTLSDSTH
-427 TTAALIP
+427 ATAALIP

-443 SAACAF
+443 AAACAF

-461 LLQRSIGRWK
+461 ILQRSLGRWK
-471 EALCAFDGREAKK
+471 EAVCAFDGREAKK

-508 AGEHKASTL
+508 AGEQKASTL
-517 EAKVAELEAQ
+517 EAKVAELTAQ
-527 IAELTRQLRVAGE
+527 IAELTRQLRAAAE
-540 GARMAAEAKE
+540 EARIAAEAKE

-558 GVLVAVEPPP
+558 GVLVAFEPPP

-574 DQTSSVAGI
+574 DQSSSVAGI
-583 IGQLKMA
+583 LGQLKMA
-590 LAKNLHRIIDTFREF
+590 LAKNLNRMIDTFREF
-605 DEDQSGTINKREFGL
+605 DEDQSGKINKREFRL

-643 DRSGTLEYEELNT
+643 DRSGTIEYEELNT

-666 HLDAVLGTVSPG
+666 HIGAVLGTVSPG
-678 RNLEKASLPAP
+678 RSLETASLPAP
-689 ATSHTSQ
+689 ATSQ

-718 VRDLEQRLKAAK
+718 VRDLEQRLKVAK
-730 EELARS
+730 EEVARS

-742 DRRALATLRE
+742 ERRALATLRE

-758 DELLTLRKVK
+758 DELQTLRKVK
-768 TSTDQLQRRIEQLEQ
+768 TNTDQLQRRIEQLEQ

-796 LKVLATGLDAAALPG
+796 LKVLATALDAAALPG

-820 LAKRRLQATVGTLT
+820 LAKRRLQTTVGTLT

-841 WRAAGALW
+841 WRAAGALL

-866 CVERARL
+866 SVERAQL
-873 GAELQSRIDELEL
+873 SAELQSRIDELEL
-886 LVDEATS
+886 LVDEATL

-903 DKLRRAA
+903 AKLRRAA

-920 AATRLAERDAL
+920 AATRLTERDAL
-931 ARQVVQLQA
+931 ARQVASPLM
-940 QIRHAA
+940 
-946 AVPSRPQ
+946 
-953 DTANAMAPTSSV
+953 TA
-965 KFDQTTPRANRAN
+965 
-978 SAPSAGVNSAPRAGV
+978 
-993 NSGATPPTTP
+993 
-1003 SRGGAGGPAT
+1003 
-1013 NRLARGGLGGGGDDE
+1013 DD
-1028 GDGAGGASGRRVRP
+1028 R
-1042 PIPKPPHP
+1042 
-1050 QGLLIEEE
+1050 
-1058 VRELRAALAASRTE
+1058 
-1072 RDVLRMEM
+1072 
-1080 EAMALELE
+1080 
-1088 TTRELL
+1088 
-1094 GS
+1094 

>member
-1 MTPLECTPHQV
+1 MTPLDCTPHQV
-12 HREISASVAA
+12 HQELSASVAA
-22 LEAELGTQ
+22 LEAELRTQ

-36 QRDAAAG
+36 QRDAAVG
-43 TARRA
+43 TAKRA
-48 EEAAARA
+48 EEAVARA
-55 VAAEARL
+55 LAAEARL
-62 EAAQQALRAVEMDKA
+62 EASQQTLRASEMDKA
-77 SISDDLDEA
+77 SISEELEEA
-86 QGVIIGLRETAARQL
+86 QGVISRLRESAARQL

-109 RADAAERRAAEAM
+109 RAEAAERRAAEAM
-122 GERRPS
+122 GERRRPS
-128 QRPSQ
+128 QRPSL
-133 HSSRVLDAVLVHAW
+133 HSSRVLDAILVHAW

-165 PAAVPSAV
+165 PAALPAAV
-173 PSATQAQR
+173 PAAVPIANPAQR

-187 AQSPLH
+187 AHSPLH
-193 RLLSPPA
+193 RLLSPRA
-200 SAAAGAKGGSG
+200 SAAAGTEGSGG
-211 SAQLEAELE
+211 SAQ
-220 QLRQS
+220 
-225 RQSELEAELEAYEL
+225 LEAELEAYEL

-260 SLGRAYRRWA
+260 SLGCAYRRWA
-270 IAAALVSVQTAHESE
+270 IAAALLSVQTAVLTAHESDKALD

-295 VAEVGRVVR
+295 VAEVGRAVR

-312 GKPAPEPAAVLA
+312 GTPVRERAPELA
-324 ASSAGRPPIHDPFH
+324 ASTAARPPTH
-338 EAQLAAQVQSLEQRL
+338 EVQLAAQVHSLEQRL

-360 ALALFKHP
+360 ALAWFKHP
-368 AIAQLQQ
+368 AIVQLQQ

-387 YARAFMLAYAKAS
+387 YARAFILAYAKAS
-400 ERARTAPPTQ
+400 ERARTAPPTR
-410 SDRQPAQ
+410 SDETRSERQPAQ
-417 PVGTQSDSMH
+417 PVGTLSDSTH
-427 TTAALIP
+427 ATAALIP
-434 RAVAMSAAR
+434 RAVAMIPRAVAMSAAR
-443 SAACAF
+443 AAACAF

-461 LLQRSIGRWK
+461 ILQRSLGRWK
-471 EALCAFDGREAKK
+471 EAVCAFDGREAKK

-508 AGEHKASTL
+508 AGEQKASTL
-517 EAKVAELEAQ
+517 EAKVAELTAQ
-527 IAELTRQLRVAGE
+527 IAELTRQLRAAAE
-540 GARMAAEAKE
+540 EARIAAEAKE

-558 GVLVAVEPPP
+558 GVLVAFEPPP

-574 DQTSSVAGI
+574 DQSSSVAGI
-583 IGQLKMA
+583 LGQLKMA
-590 LAKNLHRIIDTFREF
+590 LAKNLNRMIDTFREF
-605 DEDQSGTINKREFGL
+605 DEDQSGKINKREFRL

-643 DRSGTLEYEELNT
+643 DRSGTIEYEELNT

-666 HLDAVLGTVSPG
+666 HIGAVLGTVSPG
-678 RNLEKASLPAP
+678 RSLETASLPAP
-689 ATSHTSQ
+689 ATSQ

-718 VRDLEQRLKAAK
+718 VRDLEQRLKVAK
-730 EELARS
+730 EEVARS

-742 DRRALATLRE
+742 ERRALATLRE

-758 DELLTLRKVK
+758 DELQTLRKVK
-768 TSTDQLQRRIEQLEQ
+768 TNTDQLQRRIEQLEQ

-796 LKVLATGLDAAALPG
+796 LKVLATALDAAALPG

-820 LAKRRLQATVGTLT
+820 LAKRRLQTTVGTLT

-841 WRAAGALW
+841 WRAAGALL

-903 DKLRRAA
+903 AKLRRAA

-920 AATRLAERDAL
+920 AATRLTERDAL
-931 ARQVVQLQA
+931 ARQVASPLM
-940 QIRHAA
+940 
-946 AVPSRPQ
+946 
-953 DTANAMAPTSSV
+953 TA
-965 KFDQTTPRANRAN
+965 
-978 SAPSAGVNSAPRAGV
+978 
-993 NSGATPPTTP
+993 
-1003 SRGGAGGPAT
+1003 
-1013 NRLARGGLGGGGDDE
+1013 DD
-1028 GDGAGGASGRRVRP
+1028 S
-1042 PIPKPPHP
+1042 
-1050 QGLLIEEE
+1050 
-1058 VRELRAALAASRTE
+1058 
-1072 RDVLRMEM
+1072 
-1080 EAMALELE
+1080 
-1088 TTRELL
+1088 
-1094 GS
+1094 

>member
-1 MTPLECTPHQV
+1 MTPLDCTPHQV
-12 HREISASVAA
+12 HQELSASVAA
-22 LEAELGTQ
+22 LEAELRTQ

-36 QRDAAAG
+36 QRDAAVG
-43 TARRA
+43 TAKRA
-48 EEAAARA
+48 EEAVARA
-55 VAAEARL
+55 LAAEARL
-62 EAAQQALRAVEMDKA
+62 EASQQTLRASEMDKA
-77 SISDDLDEA
+77 SISEELEEA
-86 QGVIIGLRETAARQL
+86 QGVISRLRESAARQL

-122 GERRPS
+122 GERRRPS
-128 QRPSQ
+128 QRPSL
-133 HSSRVLDAVLVHAW
+133 HSSRVLDAILVHAW

-165 PAAVPSAV
+165 PAALSAAV
-173 PSATQAQR
+173 PAAVPIANPAQR

-187 AQSPLH
+187 AHSPLH
-193 RLLSPPA
+193 RLLSPRA
-200 SAAAGAKGGSG
+200 SAAAGTEGSGG
-211 SAQLEAELE
+211 SAQ
-220 QLRQS
+220 
-225 RQSELEAELEAYEL
+225 LEAELEAYEL

-260 SLGRAYRRWA
+260 SLGCAYRRWA
-270 IAAALVSVQTAHESE
+270 IAAALLSVQTAVLTAHESDKALD

-295 VAEVGRVVR
+295 VAEVGRAVR

-312 GKPAPEPAAVLA
+312 GTPVRERAPELA
-324 ASSAGRPPIHDPFH
+324 ASTAARPPTH
-338 EAQLAAQVQSLEQRL
+338 EVQLAAQVHSLEQRL

-360 ALALFKHP
+360 ALAWFKHP
-368 AIAQLQQ
+368 AIVQLQQ

-387 YARAFMLAYAKAS
+387 YARAFILAYAKAS
-400 ERARTAPPTQ
+400 ERARTAPPTR
-410 SDRQPAQ
+410 SDETRSERQPAQ
-417 PVGTQSDSMH
+417 PVGTLSDSTH
-427 TTAALIP
+427 ATAALIP

-443 SAACAF
+443 AAACAF

-461 LLQRSIGRWK
+461 LLQRSLGRWK
-471 EALCAFDGREAKK
+471 EAVCAFDGREAKK

-508 AGEHKASTL
+508 AGEQKASTL
-517 EAKVAELEAQ
+517 EAKVAELTAQ
-527 IAELTRQLRVAGE
+527 IAELTRQLRAAAE
-540 GARMAAEAKE
+540 EARIAAEAKE

-558 GVLVAVEPPP
+558 GVLVAFEPPP

-574 DQTSSVAGI
+574 DQSSSVAGI
-583 IGQLKMA
+583 LGQLKMA
-590 LAKNLHRIIDTFREF
+590 LAKNLNRMIDTFREF
-605 DEDQSGTINKREFGL
+605 DEDQSGKINKREFRL

-643 DRSGTLEYEELNT
+643 DRSGTIEYEELNT

-666 HLDAVLGTVSPG
+666 HIGAVLGTVSPG
-678 RNLEKASLPAP
+678 RSLETASLPAP
-689 ATSHTSQ
+689 ATSQ

-718 VRDLEQRLKAAK
+718 VRDLEQRLKVAK
-730 EELARS
+730 EEVARS

-742 DRRALATLRE
+742 ERRALATLRE

-758 DELLTLRKVK
+758 DELQTLRKVK
-768 TSTDQLQRRIEQLEQ
+768 TNTDQLQRRIEQLEQ

-796 LKVLATGLDAAALPG
+796 LKVLATALDAAALPG

-820 LAKRRLQATVGTLT
+820 LAKRRLQTTVGTLT

-841 WRAAGALW
+841 WRAAGALL

-903 DKLRRAA
+903 AKLRRAA

-920 AATRLAERDAL
+920 AATRLTERDAL
-931 ARQVVQLQA
+931 ARQVASPLM
-940 QIRHAA
+940 
-946 AVPSRPQ
+946 
-953 DTANAMAPTSSV
+953 TA
-965 KFDQTTPRANRAN
+965 
-978 SAPSAGVNSAPRAGV
+978 
-993 NSGATPPTTP
+993 
-1003 SRGGAGGPAT
+1003 
-1013 NRLARGGLGGGGDDE
+1013 DD
-1028 GDGAGGASGRRVRP
+1028 R
-1042 PIPKPPHP
+1042 
-1050 QGLLIEEE
+1050 
-1058 VRELRAALAASRTE
+1058 
-1072 RDVLRMEM
+1072 
-1080 EAMALELE
+1080 
-1088 TTRELL
+1088 
-1094 GS
+1094 

>member
-1 MTPLECTPHQV
+1 MTPLDCTPHQV
-12 HREISASVAA
+12 HQELSASVAA
-22 LEAELGTQ
+22 LEAELRTQ

-36 QRDAAAG
+36 QRDAAVG
-43 TARRA
+43 TAKRA
-48 EEAAARA
+48 DEAVARA
-55 VAAEARL
+55 LAAEARL
-62 EAAQQALRAVEMDKA
+62 EASQQTLRASEMDKA
-77 SISDDLDEA
+77 SISEELEEA
-86 QGVIIGLRETAARQL
+86 QGVISRLRESAARQL

-122 GERRPS
+122 GERRRPS
-128 QRPSQ
+128 QRPSL
-133 HSSRVLDAVLVHAW
+133 HSSRVLDAILVHAW

-165 PAAVPSAV
+165 PAALSAAV
-173 PSATQAQR
+173 PAAVPIANPAQR

-187 AQSPLH
+187 AHSPLH
-193 RLLSPPA
+193 RLLSPRA
-200 SAAAGAKGGSG
+200 SAAAGTEGSGG
-211 SAQLEAELE
+211 SAQ
-220 QLRQS
+220 
-225 RQSELEAELEAYEL
+225 LEAELEAYEL

-260 SLGRAYRRWA
+260 SLGCAYRRWA
-270 IAAALVSVQTAHESE
+270 IAAALLSVQTAVLTAHESDKALD

-295 VAEVGRVVR
+295 VAEVGRAVR

-312 GKPAPEPAAVLA
+312 GTPVRERAPELA
-324 ASSAGRPPIHDPFH
+324 ASTAARPPTH
-338 EAQLAAQVQSLEQRL
+338 EVQLAAQVHSLEQRL

-360 ALALFKHP
+360 ALAWFKHP
-368 AIAQLQQ
+368 AIVQLQQ

-387 YARAFMLAYAKAS
+387 YARAFILAYAKAS
-400 ERARTAPPTQ
+400 ERARTAPPTR
-410 SDRQPAQ
+410 SDETRSERQPAQ
-417 PVGTQSDSMH
+417 PVGTLSDSTH
-427 TTAALIP
+427 ATAALIP

-443 SAACAF
+443 AAACAF

-461 LLQRSIGRWK
+461 ILQRSLGRWK
-471 EALCAFDGREAKK
+471 EAVCAFDGREAKK

-508 AGEHKASTL
+508 AGEQKASTL
-517 EAKVAELEAQ
+517 EAKVAELTAQ
-527 IAELTRQLRVAGE
+527 IAELTRQLRAAAE
-540 GARMAAEAKE
+540 EARIAAEAKE

-558 GVLVAVEPPP
+558 GVLVAFEPPP

-574 DQTSSVAGI
+574 DQSSSVAGI
-583 IGQLKMA
+583 LGQLKMA
-590 LAKNLHRIIDTFREF
+590 LAKNLNRMIDTFREF
-605 DEDQSGTINKREFGL
+605 DEDQSGKINKREFRL

-643 DRSGTLEYEELNT
+643 DRSGTIEYEELNT

-666 HLDAVLGTVSPG
+666 HIGAVLGTVSPG
-678 RNLEKASLPAP
+678 RSLETASLPAP
-689 ATSHTSQ
+689 ATSQ

-718 VRDLEQRLKAAK
+718 VRDLEQRLKVAK
-730 EELARS
+730 EEVARS

-742 DRRALATLRE
+742 ERRALATLRE

-758 DELLTLRKVK
+758 DELQTLRKVK
-768 TSTDQLQRRIEQLEQ
+768 TNTDQLQRRIEQLEQ

-796 LKVLATGLDAAALPG
+796 LKVLATALDAAALPG

-820 LAKRRLQATVGTLT
+820 LAKRRLQTTVGTLT

-841 WRAAGALW
+841 WRAAGALL

-903 DKLRRAA
+903 AKLRRAA

-920 AATRLAERDAL
+920 AATRLTERDAL
-931 ARQVVQLQA
+931 ARQVASPLM
-940 QIRHAA
+940 
-946 AVPSRPQ
+946 
-953 DTANAMAPTSSV
+953 TA
-965 KFDQTTPRANRAN
+965 
-978 SAPSAGVNSAPRAGV
+978 
-993 NSGATPPTTP
+993 
-1003 SRGGAGGPAT
+1003 
-1013 NRLARGGLGGGGDDE
+1013 DD
-1028 GDGAGGASGRRVRP
+1028 R
-1042 PIPKPPHP
+1042 
-1050 QGLLIEEE
+1050 
-1058 VRELRAALAASRTE
+1058 
-1072 RDVLRMEM
+1072 
-1080 EAMALELE
+1080 
-1088 TTRELL
+1088 
-1094 GS
+1094 

>member
-22 LEAELGTQ
+22 LEAELRTQ

-147 ALACSRA
+147 TLACSRA

-187 AQSPLH
+187 AHSPLH

-211 SAQLEAELE
+211 SAQ
-220 QLRQS
+220 
-225 RQSELEAELEAYEL
+225 LEAELEAYEL

-324 ASSAGRPPIHDPFH
+324 ASTAGEPPIHEAHGAPSRAPTEAHGAPSRPPFH
-338 EAQLAAQVQSLEQRL
+338 EAQLAAQVQSLEHRL

-400 ERARTAPPTQ
+400 ERARTAPPTR

-527 IAELTRQLRVAGE
+527 IAELTRQLRAAGE

-550 NAPRQAGA
+550 NAPRQVGA

-643 DRSGTLEYEELNT
+643 DRSGTLEYQELHD

-666 HLDAVLGTVSPG
+666 HLDAVLSTVSPG

-689 ATSHTSQ
+689 ATSQ

-946 AVPSRPQ
+946 AVPNRPQ

-965 KFDQTTPRANRAN
+965 KFDQTTPRVN
-978 SAPSAGVNSAPRAGV
+978 SAPRAGANSAPRAGV

>member
-1 MTPLECTPHQV
+1 MTPLDCTPHQV
-12 HREISASVAA
+12 HQELSASVAA
-22 LEAELGTQ
+22 LEAELRTQ

-36 QRDAAAG
+36 QRDAAVG
-43 TARRA
+43 TAKRA
-48 EEAAARA
+48 EEAVARA
-55 VAAEARL
+55 LAAEARL
-62 EAAQQALRAVEMDKA
+62 EASQQTLRASEMDKA
-77 SISDDLDEA
+77 SISEELEEA
-86 QGVIIGLRETAARQL
+86 QGVISRLRESAARQL

-122 GERRPS
+122 GERRRPS
-128 QRPSQ
+128 QRPSL
-133 HSSRVLDAVLVHAW
+133 HSSRVLDAILVHAW

-165 PAAVPSAV
+165 PAALSAAV
-173 PSATQAQR
+173 PAAVPIANPTQR

-187 AQSPLH
+187 AHSPLH
-193 RLLSPPA
+193 RLLSPRA
-200 SAAAGAKGGSG
+200 SAAAGTEGSGG
-211 SAQLEAELE
+211 SAQ
-220 QLRQS
+220 
-225 RQSELEAELEAYEL
+225 LEAELEAYEL

-260 SLGRAYRRWA
+260 SLGCAYRRWA
-270 IAAALVSVQTAHESE
+270 IAAALLSVQTAVLTAHESDKALD

-295 VAEVGRVVR
+295 VAEVGRAVR

-312 GKPAPEPAAVLA
+312 GTPVRERAPELA
-324 ASSAGRPPIHDPFH
+324 ASTAARPPTH
-338 EAQLAAQVQSLEQRL
+338 EVQLAAQVHSLEQRL

-360 ALALFKHP
+360 ALAWFKHP
-368 AIAQLQQ
+368 AIVQLQQ

-387 YARAFMLAYAKAS
+387 YARAFILAYAKAS
-400 ERARTAPPTQ
+400 ERARTAPPTR
-410 SDRQPAQ
+410 SDETRSERQPAQ
-417 PVGTQSDSMH
+417 PVGTLSDSTH
-427 TTAALIP
+427 ATAALIP

-443 SAACAF
+443 AAACAF

-461 LLQRSIGRWK
+461 ILQRSLGRWK
-471 EALCAFDGREAKK
+471 EAVCAFDGREAKK

-508 AGEHKASTL
+508 AGEQKASTL
-517 EAKVAELEAQ
+517 EAKVAELTAQ
-527 IAELTRQLRVAGE
+527 IAELTRQLRAAAE
-540 GARMAAEAKE
+540 EARIAAEAKE

-558 GVLVAVEPPP
+558 GVLVAFEPPP

-574 DQTSSVAGI
+574 DQSSSVAGI
-583 IGQLKMA
+583 LGQLKMA
-590 LAKNLHRIIDTFREF
+590 LAKNLNRMIDTFREF
-605 DEDQSGTINKREFGL
+605 DEDGSGKINKREFRL

-643 DRSGTLEYEELNT
+643 DRSGTIEYEELNT

-666 HLDAVLGTVSPG
+666 HIGAVLGTVSPG
-678 RNLEKASLPAP
+678 RSLETASLPAP
-689 ATSHTSQ
+689 ATSQ

-718 VRDLEQRLKAAK
+718 VRDLEQRLKVAK
-730 EELARS
+730 EEVARS

-742 DRRALATLRE
+742 ERRALATLRE

-758 DELLTLRKVK
+758 DELQTLRKVK
-768 TSTDQLQRRIEQLEQ
+768 TNTDQLQRRIEQLEQ

-796 LKVLATGLDAAALPG
+796 LKVLATALDAAALPG

-820 LAKRRLQATVGTLT
+820 LAKRRLQTTVGTLT

-841 WRAAGALW
+841 WRAAGALL

-866 CVERARL
+866 CVERAQL
-873 GAELQSRIDELEL
+873 SAELQSRIDELEL
-886 LVDEATS
+886 LVDEATL

-903 DKLRRAA
+903 AKLRRAA

-920 AATRLAERDAL
+920 AATRLTERDAL
-931 ARQVVQLQA
+931 ARQVASPLM
-940 QIRHAA
+940 
-946 AVPSRPQ
+946 
-953 DTANAMAPTSSV
+953 TA
-965 KFDQTTPRANRAN
+965 
-978 SAPSAGVNSAPRAGV
+978 
-993 NSGATPPTTP
+993 
-1003 SRGGAGGPAT
+1003 
-1013 NRLARGGLGGGGDDE
+1013 DD
-1028 GDGAGGASGRRVRP
+1028 R
-1042 PIPKPPHP
+1042 
-1050 QGLLIEEE
+1050 
-1058 VRELRAALAASRTE
+1058 
-1072 RDVLRMEM
+1072 
-1080 EAMALELE
+1080 
-1088 TTRELL
+1088 
-1094 GS
+1094 